1 MRFARTKSVA
11 IIQDVLPG
19 PVKVFRRACRIL
31 IREPV
36 TLSTSATVNAR
47 DFSGRR
53 APEAMVKGVT
63 GKEREKEGV
72 ECVKEKNKQQTNERN
87 VR

>member
-1 MRFARTKSVA
+1 
-11 IIQDVLPG
+11 
-19 PVKVFRRACRIL
+19 
-31 IREPV
+31 
-36 TLSTSATVNAR
+36 VNAR